1 MATPNEIAELR
12 GLIQEPSNEDPWTDE
27 YLGGLIDR
35 YGIDRSAKSIWKQKA
50 AGYVEIVNISEGGS
64 SRSNSDI
71 HKHALEMIDVFGD
84 DGSGSASG
92 GSRTRRIV
100 RG

>member
-12 GLIQEPSNEDPWTDE
+12 GLIQEPNNVDPWTDE
-27 YLGGLIDR
+27 FLGGLIDR
-35 YGIDRSAKSIWKQKA
+35 YGLEKSAKSVWKQKA
-50 AGYVEIVNISEGGS
+50 AGYVEIVSISEGGS

-71 HKHALEMIDVFGD
+71 HRNALAMVDAFDDGD
-84 DGSGSASG
+84 DGTAHTGT
-92 GSRTRRIV
+92 RTRRIV